1 MKEYVTFVYPFAVQ
15 CIQIKSNR
23 VRIEDYSNML
33 KSKIYASMHLIH
45 SNNSYCILSDDNDYT
60 ITY

>member
-1 MKEYVTFVYPFAVQ
+1 MKEHVTFVYHFAVQ
-15 CIQIKSNR
+15 CIQIKQSEDEQNSN
-23 VRIEDYSNML
+23 IL